1 MCFYYEC
8 ILIWTRFEWN
18 FSYRNKHELHAY
30 IVFIIIIVFLA
41 GQESIAWIL
50 YIFHSSV
57 SFLSV
62 LSLCLLFKVFPGLNW
77 GFCAKVCVYM
87 HGCVSEHLCSK
98 NIIASCYTAC
108 SFSSHTVQRILLTH
122 THISCSKISL
132 LDIAVPLK
140 YTDRKLQV

>member
-1 MCFYYEC
+1 MCFYYDC

-62 LSLCLLFKVFPGLNW
+62 LSLCLHFWFSLVWTEASVQK
-77 GFCAKVCVYM
+77 C
-87 HGCVSEHLCSK
+87 LCT
-98 NIIASCYTAC
+98 CMD
-108 SFSSHTVQRILLTH
+108 V
-122 THISCSKISL
+122 
-132 LDIAVPLK
+132 
-140 YTDRKLQV
+140 